1 MKAEIHFHIAREL
14 YHKLKKK
21 KNTLK
26 INVFYCEPTTGLEPV
41 TSSLP
46 RKHSTAELSR
56 PKLKN
61 HTGKRDFF
69 ERKTGVEPATFS
81 LEG

>member
-1 MKAEIHFHIAREL
+1 MPEQCLNKIDDFVDILVAAGTNFHIVEDL
-14 YHKLKKK
+14 PYKLKNK

-26 INVFYCEPTTGLEPV
+26 INVFYYEPTTGLEPV

-56 PKLKN
+56 PKPKN
-61 HTGKRDFF
+61 HT
-69 ERKTGVEPATFS
+69 RKA
-81 LEG
+81 